1 MQILPVFL
9 ISMLLPATA
18 HAQSGPTISLGGSTL
33 GATLEAEYRLGPNF
47 GLRGIAG
54 SGSAGFNTDFSGA
67 PATGTLNIGGI
78 GAIADVYFGGGARV
92 SAGGIAPNY
101 GANLAITGDIT
112 VNGTP
117 FNNVNISGK
126 IDTLKRFSPVVAIGY
141 SKTFRNN
148 WGISA
153 DLGAMYTGGF
163 ALTATDNSGQIS
175 QVDLDSELAATN
187 TELGQIT
194 ILPFVKL
201 SVSFAF

>member
-1 MQILPVFL
+1 MQHPVNILAT
-9 ISMLLPATA
+9 LLLATS
-18 HAQSGPTISLGGSTL
+18 AQAQQGPSISLGGSTL
-33 GATLEAEYRLGPNF
+33 GATVEAGYRLGPNF

-54 SGSAGFNTDFSGA
+54 YGRAPFTTDFSGA
-67 PATGTLNIGGI
+67 ATSGSLNIGGV
-78 GAIADVYFGGGARV
+78 GALADVYFGGGARI

-101 GANLAITGDIT
+101 SADLAITGDIT
-112 VNGTP
+112 VNGTT
-117 FNNVNISGK
+117 FNNVDISGK
-126 IDTLKRFSPVVAIGY
+126 IDTVNGFAPVLAIGY

-163 ALTATDNSGQIS
+163 SLTATDNSGQVP
-175 QVDLDSELAATN
+175 QGDLDSELAATN
-187 TELGQIT
+187 ADLGQIT